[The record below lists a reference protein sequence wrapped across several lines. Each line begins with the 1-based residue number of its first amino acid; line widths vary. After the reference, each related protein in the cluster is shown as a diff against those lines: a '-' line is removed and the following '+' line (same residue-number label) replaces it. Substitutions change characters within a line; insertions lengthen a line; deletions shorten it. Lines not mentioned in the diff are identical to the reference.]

1 VGSSVPALQLRVAL
15 VVIAWAI
22 SEPLLLGG
30 GASPLLALGFGLLVT
45 VPLLFCR
52 RWPVLV
58 AIVIALA
65 YLTQYATGERMEDAM
80 SPELAL
86 AFGLFGMAAYA
97 SGSRARL
104 ASVAALAVA
113 AAIPGALWVISE
125 LNLGEVEAVAPTQY
139 LYLTAVVFAGVLPG
153 LALRTRQDEVDRL
166 DVEIQ
171 ELVVRAANEVGATV
185 DDERRT
191 LSRELV
197 RVVEGLVD
205 EVRPLVVEAR
215 RELSGIGPAAAGLG
229 RRMAEAAGRAA
240 DELRALLHT
249 LTGDAAAPP
258 NSPRHGARSLG
269 DAKAASSTPRHRGPR
284 ALIAAAGAG
293 LRALAADR
301 GLDLR
306 NLAGLA
312 FPVAGLAALCVVD
325 RIELPALPLTAVT
338 ASGEELTIPAS
349 EVSPAIGYAL
359 AALTPAGLLLRR
371 RAPVLAIAIV
381 AAFLFL
387 RVEVDEISSLMISQ
401 VFVCGALAYNAGAW
415 ARSRGA
421 ALAGLAIALGITG
434 FCWYSEQ
441 YHFDW
446 LVYAYMVAVLL
457 GTWLVGRAI
466 RGDLRAALAL
476 RNRAAALRAQ
486 RDRLCRAAIHG
497 QRRDV
502 ARELHDVVG
511 HGLSLIVVQAG
522 VVDALAERDR
532 DRARAALEVVDEA
545 THTTQAELAALRT
558 ALDDGPAASGP
569 SGSCTRTLNRIVDEA
584 RGAGQPLLAYVDPRV
599 DDLPADA
606 RTAIVRIAQEA
617 LTNARKHA
625 AGAATTLEVE
635 LRGDHARLTVHNEA
649 GAPLPDAPRGSG
661 LGLRGMAERAEAQG
675 GTLAAGPEDDGWT
688 VRAELPRAGVTA
700 GSPTPLP

>member
-1 VGSSVPALQLRVAL
+1 MDSSVPALQLRVAL

-22 SEPLLLGG
+22 SEPLLLDG

-45 VPLLFCR
+45 VPLLLSR

-58 AIVIALA
+58 AIVIAVA

-80 SPELAL
+80 SPELGL

-125 LNLGEVEAVAPTQY
+125 LNLGEVEAVAPTGY

-153 LALRTRQDEVDRL
+153 LALRTRQSEVDRL
-166 DVEIQ
+166 DAEIQ

-197 RVVEGLVD
+197 RVVEGLVA
-205 EVRPLVVEAR
+205 EVRPLVAEAR
-215 RELSGIGPAAAGLG
+215 RELSGIGPATAGLG
-229 RRMAEAAGRAA
+229 RRMADAAGRAA

-249 LTGDAAAPP
+249 LTGDAAA
-258 NSPRHGARSLG
+258 
-269 DAKAASSTPRHRGPR
+269 DSSTPGRRF
-284 ALIAAAGAG
+284 
-293 LRALAADR
+293 DF
-301 GLDLR
+301 R

-338 ASGEELTIPAS
+338 TSGEELTIPAS

-371 RAPVLAIAIV
+371 RAQVLAIAIV

-415 ARSRGA
+415 TRSLGA
-421 ALAGLAIALGITG
+421 AIAGLAIALGITG

-466 RGDLRAALAL
+466 RGDLRVALAL
-476 RNRAAALRAQ
+476 RDRAASLRAQ
-486 RDRLCRAAIHG
+486 RDRLCHAAIHG

-511 HGLSLIVVQAG
+511 HGLSLIVIQAG

-569 SGSCTRTLNRIVDEA
+569 SGSCTRTLTRIVDEA
-584 RGAGQPLLAYVDPRV
+584 QAAGQPLLAYVDPRV
-599 DDLPADA
+599 DELPPDA

-635 LRGDHARLTVHNEA
+635 LRGEHARLTVHNEA

-661 LGLRGMAERAEAQG
+661 LGLRGMAERAESQG
-675 GTLAAGPEDDGWT
+675 GSLEAGPEGDGWT
-688 VRAELPRAGVTA
+688 VRAELPRVGVPA
-700 GSPTPLP
+700 GSPAPLG

>member
-1 VGSSVPALQLRVAL
+1 VDSSVPALQLRVAL

-22 SEPLLLGG
+22 SEPLLLDG

-45 VPLLFCR
+45 VPLLLSR
-52 RWPVLV
+52 RWPVVV
-58 AIVIALA
+58 AIVIAVA
-65 YLTQYATGERMEDAM
+65 NLTQYAMGERMEDAM
-80 SPELAL
+80 SPELGL

-125 LNLGEVEAVAPTQY
+125 LNLGEVEAVAPTGY

-153 LALRTRQDEVDRL
+153 LARRTLKSEVDRL
-166 DVEIQ
+166 DAEIQ

-197 RVVEGLVD
+197 RVVEGLVA
-205 EVRPLVVEAR
+205 EVRPLVAEAR
-215 RELSGIGPAAAGLG
+215 RELSGIGPATAGLG
-229 RRMAEAAGRAA
+229 RRMADAAGRAA

-249 LTGDAAAPP
+249 LTGDAAA
-258 NSPRHGARSLG
+258 
-269 DAKAASSTPRHRGPR
+269 DSSTPGRRF
-284 ALIAAAGAG
+284 
-293 LRALAADR
+293 DF
-301 GLDLR
+301 R

-338 ASGEELTIPAS
+338 TSGEELTIPAS
-349 EVSPAIGYAL
+349 DVSPAIGYAL

-371 RAPVLAIAIV
+371 RAQVLAIAIV

-415 ARSRGA
+415 TRSLGA
-421 ALAGLAIALGITG
+421 AIAGLAIALGITG

-466 RGDLRAALAL
+466 RGDLRVALAL
-476 RNRAAALRAQ
+476 RDRAASLRAQ
-486 RDRLCRAAIHG
+486 RDRLCHAAIHG

-511 HGLSLIVVQAG
+511 HGLSLIVIQAG
-522 VVDALAERDR
+522 VVDALAERAR
-532 DRARAALEVVDEA
+532 DRARSALEVVDEA

-569 SGSCTRTLNRIVDEA
+569 SGSCTRTLTRIVDEA
-584 RGAGQPLLAYVDPRV
+584 QAAGQPLLAYVDPRV
-599 DDLPADA
+599 DELPPDA

-635 LRGDHARLTVHNEA
+635 LRGEHARLTVHNEA

-661 LGLRGMAERAEAQG
+661 LGLRGMAERAESQG
-675 GTLAAGPEDDGWT
+675 GSLEAGPEGDGWT
-688 VRAELPRAGVTA
+688 VRAELPRVGVPA
-700 GSPTPLP
+700 GSPAPLG

>member
-1 VGSSVPALQLRVAL
+1 VDSSVPALQLRVAL

-22 SEPLLLGG
+22 SEPLLLDG

-45 VPLLFCR
+45 VPLLLSR

-58 AIVIALA
+58 AIVIAVA

-80 SPELAL
+80 SPELGL

-125 LNLGEVEAVAPTQY
+125 LNLGEVEAVAPTGY

-153 LALRTRQDEVDRL
+153 LALRTRQSEVDRL
-166 DVEIQ
+166 DAEIQ

-197 RVVEGLVD
+197 RVVEGLVA
-205 EVRPLVVEAR
+205 EVRPLVAEAR
-215 RELSGIGPAAAGLG
+215 RELSGIGPATAGLG
-229 RRMAEAAGRAA
+229 RRMADAAGRAA

-249 LTGDAAAPP
+249 LTGDAAA
-258 NSPRHGARSLG
+258 
-269 DAKAASSTPRHRGPR
+269 DSSTPGRRF
-284 ALIAAAGAG
+284 
-293 LRALAADR
+293 DF
-301 GLDLR
+301 R

-338 ASGEELTIPAS
+338 TSGEELTIPAS

-371 RAPVLAIAIV
+371 RAQVLAIAIV

-415 ARSRGA
+415 TRSLGA
-421 ALAGLAIALGITG
+421 AIAGLAIALGITG

-466 RGDLRAALAL
+466 RGDLRVALAL
-476 RNRAAALRAQ
+476 RDRAASLRAQ
-486 RDRLCRAAIHG
+486 RDRLCHAAIHG

-511 HGLSLIVVQAG
+511 HGLSLIVIQAG

-569 SGSCTRTLNRIVDEA
+569 SGSCTRTLTRIVDEA
-584 RGAGQPLLAYVDPRV
+584 QAAGQPLLAYVDPRV
-599 DDLPADA
+599 DELPPDA

-635 LRGDHARLTVHNEA
+635 LRGEHARLTVHNEA

-661 LGLRGMAERAEAQG
+661 LGLRGMAERAESQG
-675 GTLAAGPEDDGWT
+675 GSLEAGPEGDGWT
-688 VRAELPRAGVTA
+688 VRAELPRVGVPA
-700 GSPTPLP
+700 GSPAPLG

>member
-1 VGSSVPALQLRVAL
+1 VVSSVPALQLRVAL

-22 SEPLLLGG
+22 SEPLLLDGS
-30 GASPLLALGFGLLVT
+30 ASTVAALGFGLLVT
-45 VPLLFCR
+45 LPLLLCR
-52 RWPVLV
+52 RWPALV
-58 AIVIALA
+58 AAVIAVA
-65 YLTQYATGERMEDAM
+65 YLVQYALDERMDDAM

-86 AFGLFGMAAYA
+86 AFGLFGLAAYA
-97 SGSRARL
+97 PESRPRL
-104 ASVAALAVA
+104 WFVAALALA
-113 AAIPGALWVISE
+113 AAMPGALWVISE
-125 LNLGEVEAVAPTQY
+125 LNLGEIEAVAPTGY
-139 LYLTAVVFAGVLPG
+139 LYLTAVAFAGVLPG
-153 LALRTRQDEVDRL
+153 LALRTRQREVDRL
-166 DVEIQ
+166 DAEVQ
-171 ELVVRAANEVGATV
+171 DLVVRAANEVGATV

-197 RVVEGLVD
+197 RVVEALVD
-205 EVRPLVVEAR
+205 EVRPLVAEAR
-215 RELSGIGPAAAGLG
+215 RELAGIGPATAGLG
-229 RRMAEAAGRAA
+229 RRMADAAGRAA

-249 LTGDAAAPP
+249 LTGEAAVGADA
-258 NSPRHGARSLG
+258 PRRVGLS
-269 DAKAASSTPRHRGPR
+269 
-284 ALIAAAGAG
+284 G
-293 LRALAADR
+293 LRAAGWRAGARGLAAGWR
-301 GLDLR
+301 LDLR
-306 NLAGLA
+306 NLAGLV

-349 EVSPAIGYAL
+349 EVSPAVGYAL

-371 RAPVLAIAIV
+371 RTPVLAIAIV

-415 ARSRGA
+415 TRGLGS
-421 ALAGLAIALGITG
+421 ALAGLALALGITG

-476 RNRAAALRAQ
+476 RDRAASMRAQ
-486 RDRLCRAAIHG
+486 RDRLCRAAVHG

-511 HGLSLIVVQAG
+511 HGLSLIVIQAG
-522 VVDALAERDR
+522 VVDALAARDR
-532 DRARAALEVVDEA
+532 ERARAALDVVEEA

-558 ALDDGPAASGP
+558 ALDDGPEPSVP
-569 SGSCTRTLNRIVDEA
+569 SGSCSRTLARIVDEA
-584 RGAGQPLLAYVDPRV
+584 QGAGQPLLAYVDPRV
-599 DDLPADA
+599 DELPPEA

-635 LRGDHARLTVHNEA
+635 LRGEHARLTVHNEA

-661 LGLRGMAERAEAQG
+661 LGLRGMTERAESQG
-675 GTLAAGPEDDGWT
+675 GTLDAGPEDGGWT
-688 VRAELPRAGVTA
+688 VRAELPRGAVRDGA
-700 GSPTPLP
+700 ASLG

>member
-1 VGSSVPALQLRVAL
+1 MGSSVPALQLRVAL

-22 SEPLLLGG
+22 SEPLLLDG

-45 VPLLFCR
+45 LPLLLCR

-58 AIVIALA
+58 AIVIAVA
-65 YLTQYATGERMEDAM
+65 YLTQYALDERMEDAM

-104 ASVAALAVA
+104 APVAALALA
-113 AAIPGALWVISE
+113 AAIPGALWVISV
-125 LNLGEVEAVAPTQY
+125 LNLGEIEAVAPTGY

-153 LALRTRQDEVDRL
+153 LALRSRQGEVERL
-166 DVEIQ
+166 DGEIQ

-191 LSRELV
+191 LSREMV
-197 RVVEGLVD
+197 RVVETLV
-205 EVRPLVVEAR
+205 EEIRPLVVEAR
-215 RELSGIGPAAAGLG
+215 RELSAIGPATAGLG
-229 RRMAEAAGRAA
+229 RRMADAAGGAA

-249 LTGDAAAPP
+249 LTGEAAVTADA
-258 NSPRHGARSLG
+258 PRRVGLW
-269 DAKAASSTPRHRGPR
+269 
-284 ALIAAAGAG
+284 G
-293 LRALAADR
+293 LRAAGWRTGARGLAADWR
-301 GLDLR
+301 LDLR

-349 EVSPAIGYAL
+349 DVSPAIGYAL

-381 AAFLFL
+381 AAFLVL
-387 RVEVDEISSLMISQ
+387 RVELNEISSLTISQ

-415 ARSRGA
+415 ARSLPE
-421 ALAGLAIALGITG
+421 ALLGLALALGITG

-466 RGDLRAALAL
+466 RGDLREALAL
-476 RNRAAALRAQ
+476 RDRAASLRAQ
-486 RDRLCRAAIHG
+486 RDRLCRAAVHG

-511 HGLSLIVVQAG
+511 HGLSLIVIQAG

-532 DRARAALEVVDEA
+532 DRARAALDVVDEA
-545 THTTQAELAALRT
+545 TRTTQAELAALRT
-558 ALDDGPAASGP
+558 ALDDGPEASGP
-569 SGSCTRTLNRIVDEA
+569 AGSCARTLARIVDEA
-584 RGAGQPLLAYVDPRV
+584 QGAGQPLLAYVDPRV
-599 DDLPADA
+599 DELEPER

-625 AGAATTLEVE
+625 GGAPTTLEVE
-635 LRGDHARLTVHNEA
+635 LRGDRASLTVHNEA
-649 GAPLPDAPRGSG
+649 GTPLPDAPRGSG
-661 LGLRGMAERAEAQG
+661 LGLRGMTERAESQG
-675 GTLAAGPEDDGWT
+675 GTVEAGPEDGGWT
-688 VRAELPRAGVTA
+688 VRAELPRAAVGGGV
-700 GSPTPLP
+700 GV

>member
-45 VPLLFCR
+45 VPLLLCR

-65 YLTQYATGERMEDAM
+65 YLTQYATGERMDDAM

-104 ASVAALAVA
+104 APVAALALA

-125 LNLGEVEAVAPTQY
+125 LNLGEIEAVAPTGY

-153 LALRTRQDEVDRL
+153 LALRSRRGEVDRL
-166 DVEIQ
+166 DGEIQ

-197 RVVEGLVD
+197 RVVETLVD
-205 EVRPLVVEAR
+205 EIRPLVAEAR
-215 RELSGIGPAAAGLG
+215 RELSGIGSATAGLG
-229 RRMAEAAGRAA
+229 RRMADAAGGAA

-249 LTGDAAAPP
+249 LTGEASVTTEPP
-258 NSPRHGARSLG
+258 RRVGLW
-269 DAKAASSTPRHRGPR
+269 
-284 ALIAAAGAG
+284 G
-293 LRALAADR
+293 LRAAGWRTGARGLAADWR
-301 GLDLR
+301 LDLR

-312 FPVAGLAALCVVD
+312 FPVVGLAALCVVD
-325 RIELPALPLTAVT
+325 RIELPALPLTAMT

-349 EVSPAIGYAL
+349 DVSPALGYAL

-371 RAPVLAIAIV
+371 RAPLLAIALV
-381 AAFLFL
+381 AAFLVL
-387 RVEVDEISSLMISQ
+387 RVEVDEINSLMISH
-401 VFVCGALAYNAGAW
+401 VFVCGTLAYTAGAW
-415 ARSRGA
+415 ARSLPE
-421 ALAGLAIALGITG
+421 ALAGLALALGITA
-434 FCWYSEQ
+434 FCWISEQ
-441 YHFDW
+441 YHFEW

-466 RGDLRAALAL
+466 RGDLREALAL
-476 RNRAAALRAQ
+476 RDRAASLRAQ
-486 RDRLCRAAIHG
+486 RDRLCRAAVHG

-511 HGLSLIVVQAG
+511 HGLSLIVIQAG

-532 DRARAALEVVDEA
+532 DRARAALDVVDEA

-558 ALDDGPAASGP
+558 ALDDGPAAAGP
-569 SGSCTRTLNRIVDEA
+569 AGSCARTLARIVDEA
-584 RGAGQPLLAYVDPRV
+584 QGAGQPLLAYVDPRV
-599 DDLPADA
+599 DELPPEG
-606 RTAIVRIAQEA
+606 RTAVVRIAQEA

-625 AGAATTLEVE
+625 GGAATTLEIE
-635 LRGDHARLTVHNEA
+635 LSGEHTRLTVHNEA
-649 GAPLPDAPRGSG
+649 GAPHPDAPRGSG
-661 LGLRGMAERAEAQG
+661 LGLRGMTERAESQG
-675 GTLAAGPEDDGWT
+675 GTVEAGPEGDGWT
-688 VRAELPRAGVTA
+688 VRAELPRAAVRDDEPA
-700 GSPTPLP
+700 PLR

>member
-22 SEPLLLGG
+22 SEPLLLDG

-45 VPLLFCR
+45 VPLLLSR

-58 AIVIALA
+58 AIVIAVA
-65 YLTQYATGERMEDAM
+65 YLAQYTLNERMEDAM

-86 AFGLFGMAAYA
+86 AFALFGMAAYA

-125 LNLGEVEAVAPTQY
+125 LNLGEIEAVAPTAY

-153 LALRTRQDEVDRL
+153 LALRTRQSEVDRL
-166 DVEIQ
+166 DAEIQ

-197 RVVEGLVD
+197 RVVEGLVA
-205 EVRPLVVEAR
+205 EVRPLVAEAR
-215 RELSGIGPAAAGLG
+215 RELSGIGPATAGLG
-229 RRMAEAAGRAA
+229 RRMAGAAGRAA

-249 LTGDAAAPP
+249 LTGDAAA
-258 NSPRHGARSLG
+258 
-269 DAKAASSTPRHRGPR
+269 TPSGPGRRGPR
-284 ALIAAAGAG
+284 AL
-293 LRALAADR
+293 AADW

-325 RIELPALPLTAVT
+325 RIELPALPLTTVT

-371 RAPVLAIAIV
+371 RAPVLAVAIV

-415 ARSRGA
+415 TRSLGA
-421 ALAGLAIALGITG
+421 GLAGLAIALGITG

-466 RGDLRAALAL
+466 RGELRAALAL
-476 RNRAAALRAQ
+476 RDRAASLRAQ
-486 RDRLCRAAIHG
+486 RDRLCHAAIHG

-511 HGLSLIVVQAG
+511 HGLSLIVIQAG

-532 DRARAALEVVDEA
+532 DRARAALDIVDEA

-558 ALDDGPAASGP
+558 ALDDGPSASGP
-569 SGSCTRTLNRIVDEA
+569 TGSCTRTLTRIVDEA
-584 RGAGQPLLAYVDPRV
+584 QGAGQPLLAYIDPRV
-599 DDLPADA
+599 DELPPDA
-606 RTAIVRIAQEA
+606 RTALVRIAQEA

-635 LRGDHARLTVHNEA
+635 LRGDRARLTVHNEP

-661 LGLRGMAERAEAQG
+661 LGLRGMAERAESQG
-675 GTLAAGPEDDGWT
+675 GAFEAGPEEGGWT
-688 VRAELPRAGVTA
+688 VRAELPRAGARASCPAT
-700 GSPTPLP
+700 LP

>member
-1 VGSSVPALQLRVAL
+1 VDSSVPALQLRVAL

-22 SEPLLLGG
+22 SEPLLLDG

-45 VPLLFCR
+45 VPLLLSR
-52 RWPVLV
+52 RWPVIV
-58 AIVIALA
+58 AIVIAVA
-65 YLTQYATGERMEDAM
+65 YLTQYALDERMDDAM

-97 SGSRARL
+97 SSSRARL
-104 ASVAALAVA
+104 ASVAALALA

-125 LNLGEVEAVAPTQY
+125 LNLGEIEAVAPTGY

-153 LALRTRQDEVDRL
+153 LALRTRQGEVDRL
-166 DVEIQ
+166 DAEIQ

-197 RVVEGLVD
+197 RVVEALV
-205 EVRPLVVEAR
+205 EEIRPLVAEAR
-215 RELSGIGPAAAGLG
+215 RELSGIGPATAGVG
-229 RRMAEAAGRAA
+229 RRMAGAAGRAA

-249 LTGDAAAPP
+249 LTGEVPPAPP
-258 NSPRHGARSLG
+258 ARG
-269 DAKAASSTPRHRGPR
+269 RR
-284 ALIAAAGAG
+284 
-293 LRALAADR
+293 
-301 GLDLR
+301 LDLR

-338 ASGEELTIPAS
+338 ASGKELTIPAS
-349 EVSPAIGYAL
+349 DVSPAVGYAL

-371 RAPVLAIAIV
+371 RTPVLAIAIV
-381 AAFLFL
+381 AAFLVL
-387 RVEVDEISSLMISQ
+387 RVEVDEINSLMISQ
-401 VFVCGALAYNAGAW
+401 VFVCGVLAYNASAW
-415 ARSRGA
+415 TRSLGS

-466 RGDLRAALAL
+466 RGDLRSALAL
-476 RNRAAALRAQ
+476 RDRAASLRAQ
-486 RDRLCRAAIHG
+486 RDRLCRAAVHG

-511 HGLSLIVVQAG
+511 HGLSLIVIQAG

-532 DRARAALEVVDEA
+532 DRARAALGVVDEA
-545 THTTQAELAALRT
+545 THTTQAELAALRA
-558 ALDDGPAASGP
+558 ALDDAPGADASA
-569 SGSCTRTLNRIVDEA
+569 GSCSRTLARIVDEA
-584 RGAGQPLLAYVDPRV
+584 QGAGQPLLAYVDPRV
-599 DDLPADA
+599 DELPPDA
-606 RTAIVRIAQEA
+606 RTATVRIAQEA

-635 LRGDHARLTVHNEA
+635 LRGDQVRLTVHNEA
-649 GAPLPDAPRGSG
+649 GAPLADAPRGSG
-661 LGLRGMAERAEAQG
+661 LGLRGMSERAESQG
-675 GTLAAGPEDDGWT
+675 GTLEAGPEGDGWT
-688 VRAELPRAGVTA
+688 VRAELPRTVLSA
-700 GSPTPLP
+700 SPARL

>member
-1 VGSSVPALQLRVAL
+1 VYSPVPALQLRVAL

-22 SEPLLLGG
+22 SEPLLLDG
-30 GASPLLALGFGLLVT
+30 GASPGLALAFGLLVT
-45 VPLLFCR
+45 VPLLLSR

-58 AIVIALA
+58 AIVIAVA
-65 YLTQYATGERMEDAM
+65 YLTQYALNERMEDAM

-97 SGSRARL
+97 SGSRRRL
-104 ASVAALAVA
+104 ASVGALGLA
-113 AAIPGALWVISE
+113 AAIPVALWVISE
-125 LNLGEVEAVAPTQY
+125 LNLGEVEAVAPTGY

-153 LALRTRQDEVDRL
+153 LALQTRRREVDRL
-166 DVEIQ
+166 DAEVQ

-197 RVVEGLVD
+197 RVVEALVD
-205 EVRPLVVEAR
+205 EIRPLVAEAR
-215 RELSGIGPAAAGLG
+215 RELSGIGPATAGLG
-229 RRMAEAAGRAA
+229 RRMADAAGRAA

-249 LTGDAAAPP
+249 LTGEAVAAPDG
-258 NSPRHGARSLG
+258 S
-269 DAKAASSTPRHRGPR
+269 RGVGLR
-284 ALIAAAGAG
+284 ALIAG
-293 LRALAADR
+293 R

-338 ASGEELTIPAS
+338 ASGEELTIPAPT
-349 EVSPAIGYAL
+349 VSPAVGYAL
-359 AALTPAGLLLRR
+359 AALTPCGLLLRR
-371 RAPVLAIAIV
+371 RAPAVAVAIV
-381 AAFLFL
+381 AAFLVL

-415 ARSRGA
+415 ARSRGE
-421 ALAGLAIALGITG
+421 ALLGLAIALGVTG

-446 LVYAYMVAVLL
+446 LVYAYMVAVLV

-466 RGDLRAALAL
+466 RDDLRSALSL
-476 RNRAAALRAQ
+476 RGRAASMRAQ
-486 RDRLCRAAIHG
+486 RDRLCRVAVHG

-511 HGLSLIVVQAG
+511 HGLSLIAIQAG

-532 DRARAALEVVDEA
+532 DRARQALAVVDDA

-558 ALDDGPAASGP
+558 ALDDGPGASGP
-569 SGSCTRTLNRIVDEA
+569 SRSCSRTLARIVDEA
-584 RGAGQPLLAYVDPRV
+584 QGAGQSLLAYIDPRV
-599 DDLPADA
+599 DELPPES

-625 AGAATTLEVE
+625 GGAPTTLEVE
-635 LRGDHARLTVHNEA
+635 LRGERARLSVHNEA
-649 GAPLPDAPRGSG
+649 GAPLPGAPRGSG
-661 LGLRGMAERAEAQG
+661 LGLRGMAERAASQG
-675 GTLAAGPEDDGWT
+675 GTLEAGPEGDGWT
-688 VRAELPRAGVTA
+688 VRAELPRAGSGDVV
-700 GSPTPLP
+700 GIR